1 MAKLELSVVTT
12 MYRSAEFVP
21 EFYRRMTVAAQLLT
35 PSYEIVLVDDG
46 SPDDSLSLAIELS
59 RSDSRVRVVE
69 LSRNFGHHPA
79 ILAGLRHTRGQLVFL
94 IDIDLEEQPEWLG
107 GFWDDLQTQAAD
119 IIYGVQT
126 IRAGPAAKRHTG
138 TLFYRFFN
146 TASDTQI
153 PTNGCTVRLMRR
165 AYVEA
170 IDKFTETHIFMM
182 GLFSWA
188 GFVQRPR
195 YVTKLRRA
203 SASTYTPLK
212 LIALSVNAVTS
223 FSSYPLTVIFATGL
237 AITFLSLAFACKLVI
252 QKWMNPDYILS
263 GFTSIMVSLWFLGGT
278 IISVLGVIGMYVGKI
293 FSESKARPQ
302 YLVRQLHGQDP
313 IASATPDGHQ

>member
-1 MAKLELSVVTT
+1 MAKVELSVVTT
-12 MYRSAEFVP
+12 MYRSAEFIP
-21 EFYRRMTVAAQLLT
+21 EFYRRMSAAAQRLT

-46 SPDDSLSLAIELS
+46 SPDDSLRLSIELS
-59 RSDSRVRVVE
+59 DSDSRVRVVE

-79 ILAGLRHTRGQLVFL
+79 ILAGLRHARGQLVFL
-94 IDIDLEEQPEWLG
+94 IDIDLEEQPEWLS
-107 GFWDDLQTQAAD
+107 GFWEDLHAQGAD
-119 IIYGVQT
+119 LIYGVQT
-126 IRAGPAAKRHTG
+126 LRTGPAMKRHSG
-138 TLFYRFFN
+138 TLFYRLFN
-146 TASDTQI
+146 IASDTEI

-165 AYVEA
+165 SYVEA
-170 IDKFTETHIFMM
+170 IDNFTETHVFLM

-188 GFVQRPR
+188 GFIQRPR
-195 YVTKLRRA
+195 YVTRIRRT

-212 LIALSVNAVTS
+212 LITLSVNAVTS
-223 FSSYPLTVIFATGL
+223 FSSYPLTVIFAGGL
-237 AITFLSLAFACKLVI
+237 GITFLSLAFACKLVI

-302 YLVRQLHGQDP
+302 YLVRRLHGHDLGSEREP
-313 IASATPDGHQ
+313 